1 MPYTPRRVVVGVSGS
16 PGSLQA
22 LRIAVEQAHALD
34 ATLMPVIVW
43 EPPGGDSAARPY
55 PHYVTD
61 GWADAAEARL
71 LTAFE
76 QGLGGLPSAAPT
88 EPHVIRG
95 RTARVLVTMAD
106 QPHDLLVIGMGHPR
120 FPHRTG
126 CGQVARHCLAHA
138 TCPVI
143 AVPPTG
149 LATAAGRTLRGLPL
163 RHAPRD
169 GSAVI
174 GAEALDPADQEG
186 HRNRLQ

>member
-1 MPYTPRRVVVGVSGS
+1 MPHIPRRVVVGVSGS

-22 LRIAVEQAHALD
+22 LRVAVEQACALD

-55 PHYVTD
+55 PHYVTEE
-61 GWADAAEARL
+61 WADAAEARL

-76 QGLGGLPSAAPT
+76 QGLGGLPTEAPT

-95 RTARVLVTMAD
+95 RTARVLVAVAD
-106 QPHDLLVIGMGHPR
+106 QPQDLLVIGIGHPG
-120 FPHRTG
+120 FPRRTG

-143 AVPPTG
+143 AVPPTR

-163 RHAPRD
+163 RRAPRD

-174 GAEALDPADQEG
+174 GAEALGAVDQEG

>member
-1 MPYTPRRVVVGVSGS
+1 MG
-16 PGSLQA
+16 
-22 LRIAVEQAHALD
+22 
-34 ATLMPVIVW
+34 ATW
-43 EPPGGDSAARPY
+43 RRPY
-55 PHYVTD
+55 PRYVTD
-61 GWADAAEARL
+61 EWADAAEARL

-76 QGLGGLPSAAPT
+76 QGLGGLPTAAPA

-95 RTARVLVTMAD
+95 RAARVLVAMAD
-106 QPHDLLVIGMGHPR
+106 QPHDLLVIGMRHPG
-120 FPHRTG
+120 FPRRTG

-163 RHAPRD
+163 QRAPRD
-169 GSAVI
+169 GSTVI
-174 GAEALDPADQEG
+174 DAETLDAADQEG